1 MRLDIIKLERNK
13 ILKETDWMILSDS
26 PLSESEVNSI
36 KVYRQELRDLTEN
49 LDEKYDEDR
58 EFFPI
63 PPFKIIMSDGTYPAN
78 THKLDL

>member
-1 MRLDIIKLERNK
+1 MRIDIIKLERNK
-13 ILKETDWMILSDS
+13 ILKETDWMILPDS
-26 PLSESEVNSI
+26 PLSENEISLI

-63 PPFKIIMSDGTYPAN
+63 PPFKITMSDGTYPPN
-78 THKLDL
+78 TNKV